1 MSSIVKAGLFLG
13 ITVIIWTFI
22 MGFTGWFRDPALALL
37 FPLVATILTIIAIV
51 WGLRGTAATG
61 HRYGG
66 QILAGLLIGLVASVF
81 IFAGSLLFTT
91 VVFPDYFTQ
100 IQEMG
105 RQAYDAQGWNEVEI
119 QQALET
125 NAAWQTPFWQAFFGV
140 IGTMVT
146 SLVVSL
152 ITAAFVRAK

>member
-13 ITVIIWTFI
+13 ITVIIWVFI
-22 MGFTGWFRDPALALL
+22 MGFTGWSLDPALALL
-37 FPLVATILTIIAIV
+37 FPLVATILNIIAIV
-51 WGLRGTAATG
+51 WGLRATAAEG
-61 HRYGG
+61 RHYGG

-91 VVFPDYFTQ
+91 VVFPDYLTQ
-100 IQEMG
+100 LQEMG
-105 RQAYDAQGWNEVEI
+105 RQTYVAQGWNEAEI
-119 QQALET
+119 QAAMEV
-125 NAAWQTPFWQAFFGV
+125 NAARQTPFWQALSGV

>member
-1 MSSIVKAGLFLG
+1 MSAIVKAGLFLG
-13 ITVIIWTFI
+13 ITVIIWVFI
-22 MGFTGWFRDPALALL
+22 MGFTGWFLDPALALL
-37 FPLVATILTIIAIV
+37 FPLVATILNIIAIV
-51 WGLRGTAATG
+51 WGLRATAAEG
-61 HRYGG
+61 RRYGG

-91 VVFPDYFTQ
+91 VVFPDYLTQ
-100 IQEMG
+100 LQEMG
-105 RQAYDAQGWNEVEI
+105 RQTYVAQGWNEAEI
-119 QQALET
+119 EAAMEV
-125 NAAWQTPFWQAFFGV
+125 NAALQTPFWQALFGV

>member
-13 ITVIIWTFI
+13 ITVIIWVYI
-22 MGFTGWFRDPALALL
+22 MGFTGWSLDPALALL
-37 FPLVATILTIIAIV
+37 FPLVATILNIIAIV
-51 WGLRGTAATG
+51 WGLRSTATEG
-61 HRYGG
+61 RPYGG

-91 VVFPDYFTQ
+91 VAFPEYFTQ
-100 IQEMG
+100 LQEMG
-105 RQAYDAQGWNEVEI
+105 RQVYEAKGWNEAEI
-119 QQALET
+119 QAALEV
-125 NAAWQTPFWQAFFGV
+125 NAAVQTPFWQAFFGV
-140 IGTMVT
+140 IGSMVT

>member
-1 MSSIVKAGLFLG
+1 MSSIMKAGRFLG

-22 MGFTGWFRDPALALL
+22 MGFTGWFLNPALTFL
-37 FPLVATILTIIAIV
+37 FPLVATILTIVAIV
-51 WGLRGTAATG
+51 WGLRGTAAEG
-61 HRYGG
+61 RRYGG
-66 QILAGLLIGLVASVF
+66 QILAGLLIGLIASLF

-91 VVFPDYFTQ
+91 VVFPDYLTQ
-100 IQEMG
+100 LQEMG
-105 RQAYDAQGWNEVEI
+105 RQTYVAQGWNEAEI
-119 QQALET
+119 QAVMEVSATL
-125 NAAWQTPFWQAFFGV
+125 QTPFWQALVGV

>member
-13 ITVIIWTFI
+13 ITVIIWVFI
-22 MGFTGWFRDPALALL
+22 MGFTGWSLDPALALL
-37 FPLVATILTIIAIV
+37 FTLVATILNIIAIV
-51 WGLRGTAATG
+51 WGLRATAAEG
-61 HRYGG
+61 RQYGG

-91 VVFPDYFTQ
+91 VVFPDYLTQ
-100 IQEMG
+100 LQEMG
-105 RQAYDAQGWNEVEI
+105 RQTYVAQGWNEAEI
-119 QQALET
+119 QAAMEV
-125 NAAWQTPFWQAFFGV
+125 NAALQTPFWQALLGV
-140 IGTMVT
+140 IATMVT